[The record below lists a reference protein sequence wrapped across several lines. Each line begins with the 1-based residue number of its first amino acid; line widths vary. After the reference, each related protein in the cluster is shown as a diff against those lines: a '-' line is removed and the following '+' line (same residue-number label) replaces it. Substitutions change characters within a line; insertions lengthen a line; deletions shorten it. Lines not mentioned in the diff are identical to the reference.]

1 MIDVSIFSI
10 LIHVEAWFSAPD
22 AAVAPRTDLEMLK
35 KLHSY
40 HNDRVGRAARDKLQQ
55 HLWYVSEE
63 LVALSLFD
71 EAVSAPTKWTI
82 VSAMI
87 PAESDESDEDD
98 DEDEDPP
105 KRVELKSSMI
115 PPLECFATRK
125 SIRFLKHLDINSDFL
140 NADPEDWEENAS
152 FKEGLKKVKNL
163 PVINDVAGR
172 GVKLIEEFNGRHTT
186 KEEQLQFL
194 LGVVSQH
201 RKMFLTSSK
210 SLLASG
216 PH

>member
-1 MIDVSIFSI
+1 
-10 LIHVEAWFSAPD
+10 
-22 AAVAPRTDLEMLK
+22 
-35 KLHSY
+35 
-40 HNDRVGRAARDKLQQ
+40 
-55 HLWYVSEE
+55 
-63 LVALSLFD
+63 
-71 EAVSAPTKWTI
+71 
-82 VSAMI
+82 
-87 PAESDESDEDD
+87 
-98 DEDEDPP
+98 
-105 KRVELKSSMI
+105 MI
-115 PPLECFATRK
+115 PPLESFAVHK

-163 PVINDVAGR
+163 PVINDVAEQ

-194 LGVVSQH
+194 LGVVSQQ
-201 RKMFLTSSK
+201 RKMFPTSSK